1 MTEKHPRMHRLL
13 TALMVVL
20 AILAIP
26 FVLIGVAGAAKER
39 RR

>member
-1 MTEKHPRMHRLL
+1 MTDKPPRIHRLL

-26 FVLIGVAGAAKER
+26 FVLIGVAGAARER